1 MTSLPQDSSNND
13 ECIICFES
21 HQDETS
27 ESKTKEVSTMP
38 FIITNCECKYN
49 CHEKC
54 LQEWIN
60 NNPRCLLCDAP
71 VVTMPSITDSGLI
84 QRASIIPL
92 AQPLLNDNRILAH
105 HPPPP
110 AYHVAIAESHNVD
123 DNMSPVMT
131 LRPAESL
138 AHANIRQ
145 DIQENNIVANAQSS
159 SFYKCYV
166 YTLFSMILFGF
177 MIKFLG

>member
-1 MTSLPQDSSNND
+1 MTSLPQDNSNND

-27 ESKTKEVSTMP
+27 ESKPKDVSIMP
-38 FIITNCECKYN
+38 FIITNCQCKYK

-60 NNPRCLLCDAP
+60 NNPRCLMCDAP
-71 VVTMPSITDSGLI
+71 VITVPNVTDTTII

-92 AQPLLNDNRILAH
+92 AQPLLNDNNILVH

-110 AYHVAIAESHNVD
+110 AYHIAIVESHMD
-123 DNMSPVMT
+123 DRISPSMT

-138 AHANIRQ
+138 AHANIRE
-145 DIQENNIVANAQSS
+145 DIQENNIVENAQPS

-166 YTLFSMILFGF
+166 YTLFSVILFGF
-177 MIKFLG
+177 TFKFLG